1 MKHIKKIIENELKNL
16 VEDDRML
23 FRKTSLKTFEF
34 LVSDLEKRIEDFESK
49 ILDSAISQENNI
61 SIINMIVPKNDF
73 YLYEENFSPIILSDV
88 IERPLIEILN
98 SEDKVYKKIILDIDR
113 ENIETISSLTFDG
126 IGKLN
131 GIDYFFTFKL
141 EKDDSYDRK
150 IKEIYDVFGLN
161 GLKWRTLNTP
171 YLYKAFKVVI
181 VEFKEEL
188 LEELKKTDEVLN
200 IDIDKKGFEKNWVE
214 DYLILW
220 NIIHINML
228 GNGEI
233 NPTRDR
239 IHYEHTLFFNNNSNV
254 YLCPDKDIY
263 IYYIQRIPNGFRI
276 ITDENKEMKWEFIK
290 ISKADEKIY
299 EKKLNY
305 PVFSN
310 RINPSFINKIKMEND
325 IRLRNLGEIK
335 RIVNSFDD
343 INKRMELV
351 RVEITDEE
359 KRYIFTNDFNPFIID
374 EFKLKG
380 KNSNM
385 YFYFKIIKKDFYI
398 KEILDFIISE
408 LQLSFPEYDCKG
420 VLV

>member
-16 VEDDRML
+16 IEDDRML

-34 LVSDLEKRIEDFESK
+34 LVNDLEKRIEDFESK

-88 IERPLIEILN
+88 IERPLVEILN
-98 SEDKVYKKIILDIDR
+98 SEDKVYKKIVLDIDR
-113 ENIETISSLTFDG
+113 ENIETISNLTFDG

-131 GIDYFFTFKL
+131 GIAYSFIFKL
-141 EKDDSYDRK
+141 EKDESYDKK

-181 VEFKEEL
+181 IEFQEEL

-200 IDIDKKGFEKNWVE
+200 IVIDKKGFEKNWVE

-220 NIIHINML
+220 NIIRINML

-233 NPTRDR
+233 NPTKDR
-239 IHYEHTLFFNNNSNV
+239 IHYEHTLFFNNNNNV

-263 IYYIQRIPNGFRI
+263 IYYIQRILNGFRI
-276 ITDENKEMKWEFIK
+276 ITDENREMKWEFIK
-290 ISKADEKIY
+290 IAEVDEKVY
-299 EKKLNY
+299 EKKLNF

-343 INKRMELV
+343 ITKRMELV
-351 RVEITDEE
+351 RVEITNEE
-359 KRYIFTNDFNPFIID
+359 KRYIPTNDSNPFVID

>member
-16 VEDDRML
+16 IEDDRML

-49 ILDSAISQENNI
+49 ILDSAISQESTI

-113 ENIETISSLTFDG
+113 ENIETISNLTFDG
-126 IGKLN
+126 VGKLN
-131 GIDYFFTFKL
+131 GIDYSFIFKL

-214 DYLILW
+214 DHLILW
-220 NIIHINML
+220 NVIHINML

-233 NPTRDR
+233 NPTKDR
-239 IHYEHTLFFNNNSNV
+239 IHYEHTLFFNNNNNV
-254 YLCPDKDIY
+254 YLCPDKEIY
-263 IYYIQRIPNGFRI
+263 IYYIQRILNGFRI
-276 ITDENKEMKWEFIK
+276 ITDENREMKWEFIK
-290 ISKADEKIY
+290 IAEADEKVY

-343 INKRMELV
+343 ITKRMELV
-351 RVEITDEE
+351 RAEITDEE
-359 KRYIFTNDFNPFIID
+359 SYNF
-374 EFKLKG
+374 
-380 KNSNM
+380 
-385 YFYFKIIKKDFYI
+385 
-398 KEILDFIISE
+398 
-408 LQLSFPEYDCKG
+408 
-420 VLV
+420 V

>member
-1 MKHIKKIIENELKNL
+1 MKYIKKIIENELKNL
-16 VEDDRML
+16 IEDDRML

-49 ILDSAISQENNI
+49 ILDSAISQESTI

-113 ENIETISSLTFDG
+113 ENIETISNLTFDG
-126 IGKLN
+126 VGKLN
-131 GIDYFFTFKL
+131 GIDYSFIFKL

-214 DYLILW
+214 DHLILW
-220 NIIHINML
+220 NVIHINML

-233 NPTRDR
+233 NPTKDR
-239 IHYEHTLFFNNNSNV
+239 IHYEHTLFFNNNNNV
-254 YLCPDKDIY
+254 YLCPDKEIY
-263 IYYIQRIPNGFRI
+263 IYYIQRILNGFRI
-276 ITDENKEMKWEFIK
+276 ITDENREMKWEFIK
-290 ISKADEKIY
+290 ITEADEKVY

-343 INKRMELV
+343 ITKRMELV

-359 KRYIFTNDFNPFIID
+359 KRYISTNDSNPFVID

-408 LQLSFPEYDCKG
+408 LQLYFPEYDCKG

>member
-1 MKHIKKIIENELKNL
+1 MKYIKKIIENELKNL
-16 VEDDRML
+16 IEDDRML

-49 ILDSAISQENNI
+49 ILDSAISQESTI

-113 ENIETISSLTFDG
+113 ENIETISNLTFDG
-126 IGKLN
+126 VGKLN
-131 GIDYFFTFKL
+131 GIDYSFIFKL

-214 DYLILW
+214 DHLILW
-220 NIIHINML
+220 NVIHINML

-233 NPTRDR
+233 NPTKDR
-239 IHYEHTLFFNNNSNV
+239 IHYEHTLFFNNNNNV
-254 YLCPDKDIY
+254 YLCHDKEIY
-263 IYYIQRIPNGFRI
+263 IYYIQRILNGFRI
-276 ITDENKEMKWEFIK
+276 ITDENREMKWEFIK
-290 ISKADEKIY
+290 IAEADEKVY

-343 INKRMELV
+343 ITKRMELV

-359 KRYIFTNDFNPFIID
+359 KRYISTNDSNPFVID

-408 LQLSFPEYDCKG
+408 LQLYFPEYDCKG

>member
-1 MKHIKKIIENELKNL
+1 MKYIKKIIENELKNL
-16 VEDDRML
+16 IEDDRML

-49 ILDSAISQENNI
+49 ILDSAISQESTI

-113 ENIETISSLTFDG
+113 ENIETISNLTFDG
-126 IGKLN
+126 VGKLN
-131 GIDYFFTFKL
+131 GIDYSFIFKL

-214 DYLILW
+214 DHLILW
-220 NIIHINML
+220 NVIHINML

-233 NPTRDR
+233 NPTKDR
-239 IHYEHTLFFNNNSNV
+239 IHYEHTLFFNNNNNV
-254 YLCPDKDIY
+254 YLCPDKEIY
-263 IYYIQRIPNGFRI
+263 IYYIQRILNGFRI
-276 ITDENKEMKWEFIK
+276 ITDENREMKWEFIK
-290 ISKADEKIY
+290 IAEADEKVY

-343 INKRMELV
+343 ITKRMEPV

-359 KRYIFTNDFNPFIID
+359 KRYISTNDSNPFVID

-408 LQLSFPEYDCKG
+408 LQLYFPEYDCKG

>member
-34 LVSDLEKRIEDFESK
+34 LVNDLEERMENFESK

-73 YLYEENFSPIILSDV
+73 YLYEENFSPIILSDM
-88 IERPLIEILN
+88 IERSLLEVLN
-98 SEDKVYKKIILDIDR
+98 SEDKVYKKILLDLDK
-113 ENIETISSLTFDG
+113 ENIEAILNTTFSG

-131 GIDYFFTFKL
+131 DKEYAFTFKI
-141 EKDDSYDRK
+141 ERDNSYNKK

-171 YLYKAFKVVI
+171 YIFKAFKIVI
-181 VEFKEEL
+181 TEFEKEL
-188 LEELKKTDEVLN
+188 LEELKKYDGAFIIN
-200 IDIDKKGFEKNWVE
+200 IDKKNLEKNWIE

-220 NIIHINML
+220 NIIQINML

-233 NPTRDR
+233 NPTKDR
-239 IHYEHTLFFNNNSNV
+239 IHYEHTLFFNNNHNV
-254 YLCPDKDIY
+254 YLCPDKEIY
-263 IYYIQRIPNGFRI
+263 IYYIQRILNGFRI
-276 ITDENKEMKWEFIK
+276 ITDENREMKWEFIK
-290 ISKADEKIY
+290 ISEADERIY
-299 EKKLNY
+299 ESKLKY

-335 RIVNSFDD
+335 RMVNSFDD
-343 INKRMELV
+343 ISKRMDLV
-351 RVEITDEE
+351 KVEIIDGE
-359 KRYIFTNDFNPFIID
+359 KKYTVSDDLNPFLID

-385 YFYFKIIKKDFYI
+385 YLYFKILKKDLYI
-398 KEILDFIISE
+398 REVLDFIISE
-408 LQLSFPEYDCKG
+408 LQLYFPEYNCRG

>member
-16 VEDDRML
+16 IEDDRML

-49 ILDSAISQENNI
+49 ILDSAISQESTI

-113 ENIETISSLTFDG
+113 ENIETISNLTFDG
-126 IGKLN
+126 VGKLN
-131 GIDYFFTFKL
+131 GIDYSFIFKL

-214 DYLILW
+214 DHLILW
-220 NIIHINML
+220 NVIHINML

-233 NPTRDR
+233 NPTKDR
-239 IHYEHTLFFNNNSNV
+239 IHYEHTLFFNNNNNV
-254 YLCPDKDIY
+254 YLCPDKEIY
-263 IYYIQRIPNGFRI
+263 IYYIQRILNGFRI
-276 ITDENKEMKWEFIK
+276 ITDENREMKWEFIK
-290 ISKADEKIY
+290 IAEADEKVY

-343 INKRMELV
+343 ITKRMELV

-359 KRYIFTNDFNPFIID
+359 KRYISTNDSNPFVID

-408 LQLSFPEYDCKG
+408 LQLYFPEYDCKG

>member
-16 VEDDRML
+16 IEDDRML

-49 ILDSAISQENNI
+49 ILDSAISQESTI

-113 ENIETISSLTFDG
+113 ENIETISNLTFDG
-126 IGKLN
+126 VGKLN
-131 GIDYFFTFKL
+131 GIDYSFIFKL

-214 DYLILW
+214 DHLILW
-220 NIIHINML
+220 NVIHINML

-233 NPTRDR
+233 NPTKDR
-239 IHYEHTLFFNNNSNV
+239 IHYEHTLFFNNNNNV
-254 YLCPDKDIY
+254 YLCPDKEIY
-263 IYYIQRIPNGFRI
+263 IYYIQRILNGFRI
-276 ITDENKEMKWEFIK
+276 ITDENREMKWEFIK
-290 ISKADEKIY
+290 IAEADEKVY

-343 INKRMELV
+343 ITKRMELV
-351 RVEITDEE
+351 RAEITDEE
-359 KRYIFTNDFNPFIID
+359 KRYISTNDSNPFVID

-408 LQLSFPEYDCKG
+408 LQLYFPEYDCKG

>member
-16 VEDDRML
+16 VEDDRIL

-34 LVSDLEKRIEDFESK
+34 LVNDLEERMENFESK

-61 SIINMIVPKNDF
+61 SVVNMIVPKNDF
-73 YLYEENFSPIILSDV
+73 YLYEENFSPIILSDTA
-88 IERPLIEILN
+88 ERSLLEILN
-98 SEDKVYKKIILDIDR
+98 SEDKVYKKILLDLDK
-113 ENIETISSLTFDG
+113 ENIEPILNMNFNG

-131 GIDYFFTFKL
+131 DKEYTFTFKI
-141 EKDDSYDRK
+141 EKDDSYSKK

-171 YLYKAFKVVI
+171 YIFKAFKIVI
-181 VEFKEEL
+181 VEFENEL
-188 LEELKKTDEVLN
+188 LEELKKTDEAFV
-200 IDIDKKGFEKNWVE
+200 IDIDKKNLEKSWIE

-220 NIIHINML
+220 NIIRINML

-233 NPTRDR
+233 NPTKDR

-254 YLCPDKDIY
+254 YLCPDEEIY
-263 IYYIQRIPNGFRI
+263 IYYIQRILNGFRI
-276 ITDENKEMKWEFIK
+276 ITDENREMKWEFIK
-290 ISKADEKIY
+290 ISEVDEKIY
-299 EKKLNY
+299 ETKLKY

-335 RIVNSFDD
+335 RMVNSFDD
-343 INKRMELV
+343 VSRRMDLV
-351 RVEITDEE
+351 KVEIADGE
-359 KRYIFTNDFNPFIID
+359 KRYTVSDDLNPFLID

-385 YFYFKIIKKDFYI
+385 YLYFKILKKDLYI
-398 KEILDFIISE
+398 REVLDFIISE
-408 LQLSFPEYDCKG
+408 LQLYFPEYNCRG

>member
-16 VEDDRML
+16 IEDDRML

-34 LVSDLEKRIEDFESK
+34 LVNDLEKRIEDFESK

-88 IERPLIEILN
+88 IERPLVEILN
-98 SEDKVYKKIILDIDR
+98 SEDKVYKKIVLDIDR
-113 ENIETISSLTFDG
+113 ENIETISNLTFDG

-131 GIDYFFTFKL
+131 GITYSFTFKL
-141 EKDDSYDRK
+141 EKDESYDKK

-181 VEFKEEL
+181 IEFQEEL

-200 IDIDKKGFEKNWVE
+200 IVIDKKGFEKNWVE

-220 NIIHINML
+220 NIIRINML

-233 NPTRDR
+233 NPTKDR
-239 IHYEHTLFFNNNSNV
+239 IHYEHTLFFNNNNNV

-263 IYYIQRIPNGFRI
+263 IYYIQRILNGFRI
-276 ITDENKEMKWEFIK
+276 ITDENREMKWEFIK
-290 ISKADEKIY
+290 IAEVDEKVY
-299 EKKLNY
+299 EKKLNF

-310 RINPSFINKIKMEND
+310 RINPSFINKWKM
-325 IRLRNLGEIK
+325 I
-335 RIVNSFDD
+335 
-343 INKRMELV
+343 
-351 RVEITDEE
+351 
-359 KRYIFTNDFNPFIID
+359 
-374 EFKLKG
+374 
-380 KNSNM
+380 
-385 YFYFKIIKKDFYI
+385 
-398 KEILDFIISE
+398 
-408 LQLSFPEYDCKG
+408 
-420 VLV
+420 

>member
-1 MKHIKKIIENELKNL
+1 
-16 VEDDRML
+16 
-23 FRKTSLKTFEF
+23 
-34 LVSDLEKRIEDFESK
+34 
-49 ILDSAISQENNI
+49 
-61 SIINMIVPKNDF
+61 MIVPKNDF

-113 ENIETISSLTFDG
+113 ENIETISNLTFDG
-126 IGKLN
+126 VGKLN
-131 GIDYFFTFKL
+131 GIEYTFTFKL
-141 EKDDSYDRK
+141 EKDDSYNRK

-171 YLYKAFKVVI
+171 YLYKAFKVII

-220 NIIHINML
+220 NVIHINML

-233 NPTRDR
+233 NPTKDR
-239 IHYEHTLFFNNNSNV
+239 IHYEHTLFFNNNNNV
-254 YLCPDKDIY
+254 YLCPDKEIY
-263 IYYIQRIPNGFRI
+263 IYYIQRILNGFRI
-276 ITDENKEMKWEFIK
+276 ITDENREMKWEFIK
-290 ISKADEKIY
+290 IAEADEKVY

-343 INKRMELV
+343 ITKRMELV

-359 KRYIFTNDFNPFIID
+359 KRYISTNDSNPFVID

-408 LQLSFPEYDCKG
+408 LQLYFPEYDCKG

>member
-34 LVSDLEKRIEDFESK
+34 LVNDLEKRIEDFESK

-98 SEDKVYKKIILDIDR
+98 SEDKVYKKIILDVDR
-113 ENIETISSLTFDG
+113 ENIETISNLTFDG
-126 IGKLN
+126 VGKLN
-131 GIDYFFTFKL
+131 GVEYYFIFKL
-141 EKDDSYDRK
+141 EKDDSYNRK

-171 YLYKAFKVVI
+171 YLYKAFKVII

-220 NIIHINML
+220 NVIHINML

-233 NPTRDR
+233 NPTKDR
-239 IHYEHTLFFNNNSNV
+239 IHYEHTLFFNNNNNV

-263 IYYIQRIPNGFRI
+263 IYYIQRILNGFRI
-276 ITDENKEMKWEFIK
+276 ITDENREMKWEFIK
-290 ISKADEKIY
+290 IAEADEKVY

-343 INKRMELV
+343 ITKRMELV
-351 RVEITDEE
+351 RVEITSEE
-359 KRYIFTNDFNPFIID
+359 KRYISTNDSNPFVID

>member
-49 ILDSAISQENNI
+49 ILDSAISQESTI

-73 YLYEENFSPIILSDV
+73 YLYEENFSPIRLSDV

-113 ENIETISSLTFDG
+113 ENIETISNLTFDG
-126 IGKLN
+126 VGKLN
-131 GIDYFFTFKL
+131 GIDYSFIFKL

-214 DYLILW
+214 DHLILW
-220 NIIHINML
+220 NVIHINML

-233 NPTRDR
+233 NPTKDR
-239 IHYEHTLFFNNNSNV
+239 IHYEHTLFFNNNNNV
-254 YLCPDKDIY
+254 YLCPDKEIY
-263 IYYIQRIPNGFRI
+263 IYYIQRILNGFRI
-276 ITDENKEMKWEFIK
+276 ITDENREMKWEFIK
-290 ISKADEKIY
+290 IAEADEKVY

-310 RINPSFINKIKMEND
+310 RISPSFINKIKMEND

-343 INKRMELV
+343 ITKRMELV

-359 KRYIFTNDFNPFIID
+359 KRYISTNDSNPFVID

-408 LQLSFPEYDCKG
+408 LQLYFPEYDCKG

>member
-16 VEDDRML
+16 IEDDRML

-34 LVSDLEKRIEDFESK
+34 LVNDLEKRIEDFESK

-98 SEDKVYKKIILDIDR
+98 SEDKVYKKIVLDIDR
-113 ENIETISSLTFDG
+113 ENIETISNLTFDG

-131 GIDYFFTFKL
+131 GITYSFTFKL
-141 EKDDSYDRK
+141 EKDESYDKK

-181 VEFKEEL
+181 IEFQEEL

-200 IDIDKKGFEKNWVE
+200 IVIDKKGFEKNWVE

-220 NIIHINML
+220 NIIRINML

-233 NPTRDR
+233 NPTKDR
-239 IHYEHTLFFNNNSNV
+239 IHYEHTLFFNNNNNV

-263 IYYIQRIPNGFRI
+263 IYYIQRILNGFRI
-276 ITDENKEMKWEFIK
+276 ITDENREMKWEFIK
-290 ISKADEKIY
+290 IAEVDEKVY
-299 EKKLNY
+299 EKKLNF

-343 INKRMELV
+343 ITKRMELV
-351 RVEITDEE
+351 RVEITNEE
-359 KRYIFTNDFNPFIID
+359 KRYIPTNDSNPFVID

-385 YFYFKIIKKDFYI
+385 YFYFKIIKKDCYI

>member
-1 MKHIKKIIENELKNL
+1 M
-16 VEDDRML
+16 
-23 FRKTSLKTFEF
+23 
-34 LVSDLEKRIEDFESK
+34 
-49 ILDSAISQENNI
+49 
-61 SIINMIVPKNDF
+61 
-73 YLYEENFSPIILSDV
+73 
-88 IERPLIEILN
+88 
-98 SEDKVYKKIILDIDR
+98 
-113 ENIETISSLTFDG
+113 
-126 IGKLN
+126 
-131 GIDYFFTFKL
+131 

-214 DYLILW
+214 DHLILW
-220 NIIHINML
+220 NVIHINML

-233 NPTRDR
+233 NPTKDR
-239 IHYEHTLFFNNNSNV
+239 IHYEHTLFFNNNNNV
-254 YLCPDKDIY
+254 YLCPDKEIY
-263 IYYIQRIPNGFRI
+263 IYYIQRILNGFRI
-276 ITDENKEMKWEFIK
+276 ITDENREMKWEFIK
-290 ISKADEKIY
+290 IAEADEKVY

-343 INKRMELV
+343 ITKRMELV
-351 RVEITDEE
+351 RAEITDEE
-359 KRYIFTNDFNPFIID
+359 KRYISTNDSNPFVID

-380 KNSNM
+380 KIQICIS
-385 YFYFKIIKKDFYI
+385 
-398 KEILDFIISE
+398 ILK
-408 LQLSFPEYDCKG
+408 L
-420 VLV
+420 

>member
-49 ILDSAISQENNI
+49 ILDSAISQESTI

-73 YLYEENFSPIILSDV
+73 YLYEENFSPIRLSDV
-88 IERPLIEILN
+88 IERPLIETLN

-113 ENIETISSLTFDG
+113 ENIETISNLTFDG
-126 IGKLN
+126 VGKLN
-131 GIDYFFTFKL
+131 GIDYSFIFKL

-214 DYLILW
+214 DHLILW
-220 NIIHINML
+220 NVIHINML

-233 NPTRDR
+233 NPTKDR
-239 IHYEHTLFFNNNSNV
+239 IHYEHTLFFNNNNNV
-254 YLCPDKDIY
+254 YLCPDKEIY
-263 IYYIQRIPNGFRI
+263 IYYIQRILNGFRI
-276 ITDENKEMKWEFIK
+276 ITDENREMKWEFIK
-290 ISKADEKIY
+290 IAEADEKVY

-343 INKRMELV
+343 ITKRMELV
-351 RVEITDEE
+351 RVEIINEE
-359 KRYIFTNDFNPFIID
+359 KRYISTNDSNPFVID

-408 LQLSFPEYDCKG
+408 LQLYFPEYDCKG